1 MKTIR
6 LIAVAFAALAAVSC
20 VKDNMSGADS
30 KTYQASFTDR
40 LPDAKATISV
50 GQEESLVSWETS
62 DRVGIMY
69 GASNLEYKADKAGNT
84 SSLSAVSSSADASEV
99 WALLPYD
106 ASASLSDGVIST
118 TLPAEQKAGASFHH
132 LAVAHSTTDVLSFV
146 NVCGLVR
153 VKVTTE
159 GITKVVFAGKGGEK
173 VAGDIDITVTTAQ
186 ASEGTSESVAL
197 VADGESIPV
206 GDYFLAVLPQTFQS
220 GFTVTAYKGET
231 AVQTKDIAGPVTLE
245 RCGII
250 AGTIR
255 EVTISAIS
263 STVLTKGETVKI
275 TGTGFSTTVADNA
288 VKVGNIVCTVTAAT
302 TTELSVT
309 IPEGLSKQTDYKF
322 SVTVKGAAAV
332 ESPLFRYYYLPQY
345 TVSTW
350 LGAGGSKNLTE
361 GKGGNARLDNP
372 YGMYVGGDYLWLI
385 CAATN
390 NAALCRVALA
400 DADMKV
406 ILRSDVLGTNKYP
419 YGVTVHD
426 GKAHITLKSG
436 ASVVMYDVDEKT
448 TSTYTA
454 SSNPMD
460 VRILSNGDRYIAARE
475 GSCLDYWKAGETS
488 KTTISMGFKPI
499 SLAVDSD
506 EEYIYIGAY
515 QSKKLYR
522 MRISDRSIEHIAGTG
537 VAPTN
542 GSGQSSYPTWN
553 PGKPLEVTVGD
564 ISGVYCDTDDYIYFC
579 DNNSTRVQV
588 LIPGVGNDPKTGLL
602 RTFNCTAVP
611 GTFGTQGGI
620 TKDAN
625 GNFYVASKSS
635 HKIVKLTPKQ

>member
-1 MKTIR
+1 M
-6 LIAVAFAALAAVSC
+6 
-20 VKDNMSGADS
+20 
-30 KTYQASFTDR
+30 
-40 LPDAKATISV
+40 
-50 GQEESLVSWETS
+50 
-62 DRVGIMY
+62 
-69 GASNLEYKADKAGNT
+69 
-84 SSLSAVSSSADASEV
+84 
-99 WALLPYD
+99 
-106 ASASLSDGVIST
+106 
-118 TLPAEQKAGASFHH
+118 
-132 LAVAHSTTDVLSFV
+132 
-146 NVCGLVR
+146 
-153 VKVTTE
+153 
-159 GITKVVFAGKGGEK
+159 
-173 VAGDIDITVTTAQ
+173 
-186 ASEGTSESVAL
+186 
-197 VADGESIPV
+197 
-206 GDYFLAVLPQTFQS
+206 
-220 GFTVTAYKGET
+220 
-231 AVQTKDIAGPVTLE
+231 
-245 RCGII
+245 
-250 AGTIR
+250 
-255 EVTISAIS
+255 
-263 STVLTKGETVKI
+263 
-275 TGTGFSTTVADNA
+275 
-288 VKVGNIVCTVTAAT
+288 
-302 TTELSVT
+302 
-309 IPEGLSKQTDYKF
+309 
-322 SVTVKGAAAV
+322 
-332 ESPLFRYYYLPQY
+332 
-345 TVSTW
+345 
-350 LGAGGSKNLTE
+350 TE

-372 YGMYVGGDYLWLI
+372 YGMCVSGDYLWLI
-385 CAATN
+385 CAATS

-426 GKAHITLKSG
+426 GAAHVTLKGG
-436 ASVVMYDVDEKT
+436 ASVVAYDITAGT
-448 TSTYTA
+448 TSTYAA

-542 GSGQSSYPTWN
+542 GSGQSSYPAWN

-625 GNFYVASKSS
+625 GNFYVASKTG

>member
-1 MKTIR
+1 MKTIK
-6 LIAVAFAALAAVSC
+6 LITVAFAALAAVSC
-20 VKDNMSGADS
+20 VKDNMGGADS
-30 KTYQASFTDR
+30 KTYQASFTEDVQV
-40 LPDAKATISV
+40 KTIIAV
-50 GQEESLVSWETS
+50 GAEQSLVSWETS

-69 GASNLEYKADKAGNT
+69 GSSNLEYKADKAGNT
-84 SSLSAVSSSADASEV
+84 SSLSAVSASADASEV

-206 GDYFLAVLPQTFQS
+206 GDYFLAVLPQTFES

-263 STVLTKGETVKI
+263 STVVTKGETVKI

-372 YGMYVGGDYLWLI
+372 YGMYVSGDYLWLI

-390 NAALCRVALA
+390 NAALCRVTLA

-406 ILRSDVLGTNKYP
+406 ILGSDVLGTNKYP

-460 VRILSNGDRYIAARE
+460 VRILSNGDRYIAARD

-542 GSGQSSYPTWN
+542 GLGQSSYPAWN

-625 GNFYVASKSS
+625 GNFYVASKTG